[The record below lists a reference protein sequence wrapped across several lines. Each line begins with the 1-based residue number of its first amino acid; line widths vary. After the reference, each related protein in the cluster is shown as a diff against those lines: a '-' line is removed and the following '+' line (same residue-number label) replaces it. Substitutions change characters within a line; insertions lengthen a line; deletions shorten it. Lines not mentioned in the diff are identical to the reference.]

1 VNGALSILNTPA
13 RRLNSHFRYCRF
25 MGPRAAATLWKWLL
39 PNALL
44 VAGIA
49 LAATP
54 ATTSSPVTATPPLQA
69 VPATPVSKNVQQRMR
84 ACNATADGKK
94 LQAAARETFI
104 KSCMTAHHSH
114 PASRSGSQPKP
125 NP

>member
-1 VNGALSILNTPA
+1 MPGAL
-13 RRLNSHFRYCRF
+13 
-25 MGPRAAATLWKWLL
+25 
-39 PNALL
+39 LL
-44 VAGIA
+44 VSIA
-49 LAATP
+49 FATTP
-54 ATTSSPVTATPPLQA
+54 ATTSPPVTATPPLQA

-104 KSCMTAHHSH
+104 KSCMTQRHSH
-114 PASRSGSQPKP
+114 TASRAGSQPKP